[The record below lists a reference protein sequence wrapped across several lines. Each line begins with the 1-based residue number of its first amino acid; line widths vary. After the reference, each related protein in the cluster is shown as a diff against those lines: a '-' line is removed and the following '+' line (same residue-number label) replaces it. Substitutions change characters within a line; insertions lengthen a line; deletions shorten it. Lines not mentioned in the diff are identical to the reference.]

1 MFFTFIGGTYRRQTS
16 TDSLP
21 LYEADPI
28 YGNTASVSSAAT
40 FAAGG
45 ETVHHPVASRM
56 NSLPRIM
63 PTHRR
68 KILGRGNLL
77 KSIPSC
83 NLTIYFQEYNRSS
96 SSLEGGC
103 CGFDKKKDA
112 VFIDCVY
119 KIVIYF
125 VKTPCLIKEE

>member
-1 MFFTFIGGTYRRQTS
+1 MRDPIFHANFQILNLFFTLIGGTYRRQTS

-28 YGNTASVSSAAT
+28 YGNTASVTGGAT

-68 KILGRGNLL
+68 KILGRENLL
-77 KSIPSC
+77 KSI
-83 NLTIYFQEYNRSS
+83 SS
-96 SSLEGGC
+96 Y
-103 CGFDKKKDA
+103 DH
-112 VFIDCVY
+112 FIQV
-119 KIVIYF
+119 
-125 VKTPCLIKEE
+125 

>member
-28 YGNTASVSSAAT
+28 YGNTASVTGGAT

-77 KSIPSC
+77 KYIPS
-83 NLTIYFQEYNRSS
+83 YNH
-96 SSLEGGC
+96 
-103 CGFDKKKDA
+103 FIKDE
-112 VFIDCVY
+112 
-119 KIVIYF
+119 KIPHWSATVMNPLG
-125 VKTPCLIKEE
+125 KM